1 MRKFDEKI
9 EALVRD
15 LPDAEGA
22 RMFYERLAADDARAA
37 QKLARDEGLLADAL
51 ALAAWS
57 PLLGTTLAQNPDYL
71 QWLARERADT
81 HVRTSEELGESLA
94 RFGLTHSRIEPQV
107 LLARFRRR
115 ELLRVYLH
123 DLRRTNSIVE
133 TTEELSNLADA
144 VLAYALNLA
153 RQELDNRHGAPLC
166 TDARGRKTTAS
177 FCVVAL
183 GKLGSRELNYASDI
197 DLLFL
202 YSDDG
207 ETSGAGERGQTTNR
221 EYFNRLAE
229 LTTRLV
235 GQQSGE
241 GAAYRVDL
249 RLRPH
254 GRDGALSCSLDEAL
268 RYYHAKAQ
276 AWELQTLIRSR
287 AAAGTSAL
295 YARFAEEVRARVYTH
310 AASVEEALRNVRLA
324 KQKIDRQHAD
334 RSRGFNV
341 KLGRGGIREIEFIAQ
356 ALQLAHG
363 AHDSWLHAPHTLI
376 SLGRLADRGL
386 VGERERTELSDA
398 YAFLRTLEH
407 RLQMEHG
414 LQTHSVPDEATRR
427 ALVARRM
434 NFAGQDALADFNR
447 ALELHTARVRA
458 AYERVFGEPHDEA
471 APDAHTTPHANAH
484 QTTNA
489 DAATTRTQTTVID
502 AATSHA
508 TVTAAT
514 SDATV
519 NAATG
524 DATVKAATGENATGD
539 AGTDEATTRDATGDA
554 ATGNATSDS
563 TANESLA
570 AEQTDAAG
578 DANAAPLSDAHQ
590 RAAPFREP
598 RLEVASGA
606 HADAAATLAAAQVF
620 APRLIPVSGLV
631 NLNPRETQAA
641 AANTNASASR
651 VARLLHD
658 AAHDSLN
665 SRRALSYVAR
675 VAASLDKSSANVEL
689 SEESLR
695 ALVRLCGASEF
706 FGEMIAANPAL
717 IPALVAA
724 GGEASGERDYRALLR
739 REIDRES
746 SFRAELIALR
756 RAWAQL
762 LVETGARDARGELS
776 HAESNRSQ
784 TELAAASI
792 NAAYFIARRELAR
805 RYGNLAA
812 GPRLA
817 VLALGRLASGGM
829 DYGSDLDLVIIYDAR
844 VPSPVSALTKDEAYT
859 RLVELM
865 VSALSSLT
873 RAGYVYRVDLRLR
886 PDGKNGALVR
896 SDASFIE
903 YLRARTGVWEWLA
916 YVKLRAVGGDLEL
929 GRAAEAAARRVI
941 HEAARACDAEE
952 LRRETRRVRERLEH
966 ERGGAGGAGRGAI
979 DIKFGAG
986 GMLDVYFAA
995 RYLQLRDDVRDAGA
1009 DRSTRTTLARLRDAG
1024 SLDAETHLTLS
1035 EGYDTLR
1042 ALDHHLRLIA
1052 GRSSRLP
1059 AAPDH
1064 AVLRDLARSVGHD
1077 SAAALTDTLR
1087 ARMSAIR
1094 AAYDR
1099 ITTRVD

>member
-1 MRKFDEKI
+1 
-9 EALVRD
+9 
-15 LPDAEGA
+15 
-22 RMFYERLAADDARAA
+22 MFYERLAADDARAA
-37 QKLARDEGLLADAL
+37 ARLVRDEGLLADAL

-57 PLLGTTLAQNPDYL
+57 PLLGTTLAQNPEYL
-71 QWLARERADT
+71 NWLARERADT
-81 HVRTSEELGESLA
+81 HVRTTEELGESLA
-94 RFGLTHSRIEPQV
+94 RFALTHSQVEPQV

-115 ELLRVYLH
+115 ELLRIYLH

-166 TDARGRKTTAS
+166 TDTRGRKTTAS

-207 ETSGAGERGQTTNR
+207 ETSGAGDRGQTTNR

-229 LTTRLV
+229 RMTRLV

-254 GRDGALSCSLDEAL
+254 GRDGALSCSLTEAL
-268 RYYHAKAQ
+268 RYYRAKAQ

-295 YARFAEEVRARVYTH
+295 YARFAEEVRGRIYTH
-310 AASVEEALRNVRLA
+310 AASIEEALRNVRLA
-324 KQKIDRQHAD
+324 KQKIDRQHGGGL
-334 RSRGFNV
+334 RGFNV

-363 AHDSWLHAPHTLI
+363 ADDIWLHAPHTLI
-376 SLGRLADRGL
+376 SLGRLADRHL
-386 VGERERTELSDA
+386 VTERERTELSDA
-398 YAFLRTLEH
+398 YAFLRMLEH

-414 LQTHSVPDEATRR
+414 LQTHSVPDEEGRR
-427 ALVARRM
+427 TLVARRM
-434 NFAGQDALADFNR
+434 NFTGQDALGEFNR

-458 AYERVFGEPHDEA
+458 AYERVFGENRQSAQHASSENEQAAPAGDDVTCEA
-471 APDAHTTPHANAH
+471 ATGESASVESTLGASASESSVSVDE
-484 QTTNA
+484 A
-489 DAATTRTQTTVID
+489 DAATHVP
-502 AATSHA
+502 
-508 TVTAAT
+508 
-514 SDATV
+514 
-519 NAATG
+519 
-524 DATVKAATGENATGD
+524 
-539 AGTDEATTRDATGDA
+539 
-554 ATGNATSDS
+554 
-563 TANESLA
+563 ANHS
-570 AEQTDAAG
+570 G
-578 DANAAPLSDAHQ
+578 
-590 RAAPFREP
+590 APFREP
-598 RLEVASGA
+598 RLEVASSA
-606 HADAAATLAAAQVF
+606 HAAAVATMAAAQVF
-620 APRLIPVSGLV
+620 APRLISDGRPV
-631 NLNPRETQAA
+631 NLHAREPEAA
-641 AANTNASASR
+641 FATTGR
-651 VARLLHD
+651 VARLLND

-665 SRRALSYVAR
+665 PRRALSYVAR
-675 VAASLDKSSANVEL
+675 VAASLDKSNTSVEL

-706 FGEMIAANPAL
+706 FGEMIAGNPAL
-717 IPALVAA
+717 IPALLVS
-724 GGEASGERDYRALLR
+724 GEEARERDYRALLR

-762 LVETGARDARGELS
+762 LVETGARDVRGELS
-776 HAESNRSQ
+776 HAEANRLQ
-784 TELAAASI
+784 TELATASI
-792 NAAYFIARRELAR
+792 NAAYFIARREMAR

-812 GPRLA
+812 GPRLC

-829 DYGSDLDLVIIYDAR
+829 DYGSDLDLVIVYDAQ
-844 VPSPVSALTKDEAYT
+844 VPSPVSALTREEAYT

-873 RAGYVYRVDLRLR
+873 RAGYLYRVDLRLR

-896 SDASFIE
+896 SSESFVE
-903 YLRARTGVWEWLA
+903 YLRARTDVWEWLA

-929 GRAAEAAARRVI
+929 GRAAESEARRVI
-941 HEAARACDAEE
+941 HEAARAGEAEE

-966 ERGGAGGAGRGAI
+966 ERGMSHGATRGAI

-986 GMLDVYFAA
+986 GMLDVYFAV
-995 RYLQLRDDVRDAGA
+995 RYLQLRDDVRDVGA
-1009 DRSTRTTLARLRDAG
+1009 DRSTRTTLARLKDAG
-1024 SLDAETHLTLS
+1024 SLDAETHHSLS
-1035 EGYDTLR
+1035 EGYSTLR

-1059 AAPDH
+1059 VAADH
-1064 AVLRDLARSVGHD
+1064 AVLRDLARAAGHATPD
-1077 SAAALTDTLR
+1077 ALTDTLR
-1087 ARMSAIR
+1087 ARMADIR
-1094 AAYDR
+1094 AAYER
-1099 ITTRVD
+1099 ITSP

>member
-9 EALVRD
+9 ESLVRD

-37 QKLARDEGLLADAL
+37 QRLVRDEALLSDAL

-71 QWLARERADT
+71 NWLARERTDT
-81 HVRTSEELGESLA
+81 HVRTTEELGESLA
-94 RFGLTHSRIEPQV
+94 RFALTHSQVEPQV
-107 LLARFRRR
+107 VLARFRRR
-115 ELLRVYLH
+115 ELLRIYLH

-133 TTEELSNLADA
+133 TTEELSNLADT

-166 TDARGRKTTAS
+166 TDERGRKTTAS

-183 GKLGSRELNYASDI
+183 GKLGSHELNYASDI

-207 ETSGAGERGQTTNR
+207 HTSGAGERGRTTNR

-229 LTTRLV
+229 RTTRFV
-235 GQQSGE
+235 GQQTGE

-254 GRDGALSCSLDEAL
+254 GRDGALSCSLAEAL
-268 RYYHAKAQ
+268 RYYRATAQ

-287 AAAGTSAL
+287 AAAGTAAL
-295 YARFAEEVRARVYTH
+295 YARFAAEVRGRVYTH
-310 AASVEEALRNVRLA
+310 AASVEESLRNVRLA
-324 KQKIDRQHAD
+324 KQKIDRQHAGG
-334 RSRGFNV
+334 SRGFNV
-341 KLGRGGIREIEFIAQ
+341 KLGRGGIREIEFVAQ

-363 AHDSWLHAPHTLI
+363 AQDSWLHAPHTLI
-376 SLGRLADRGL
+376 SLGRLADRRL
-386 VGERERTELSDA
+386 IGERERAELSDA
-398 YAFLRTLEH
+398 YAFLRMLEH

-414 LQTHSVPDEATRR
+414 LQTHSVPGETERR
-427 ALVARRM
+427 TLVARRM
-434 NFAGQDALADFNR
+434 NFTGHDALADFNR

-458 AYERVFGEPHDEA
+458 AYERIFGDHGAAAPLAANAANADDEA
-471 APDAHTTPHANAH
+471 AAGNSTPV
-484 QTTNA
+484 
-489 DAATTRTQTTVID
+489 AATTT
-502 AATSHA
+502 
-508 TVTAAT
+508 
-514 SDATV
+514 
-519 NAATG
+519 
-524 DATVKAATGENATGD
+524 TGESANPAPVTPGRFG
-539 AGTDEATTRDATGDA
+539 AGEGR
-554 ATGNATSDS
+554 
-563 TANESLA
+563 E
-570 AEQTDAAG
+570 AAG
-578 DANAAPLSDAHQ
+578 AGEGRETAGAGDDQEAAGAASAAPAPIARANLH
-590 RAAPFREP
+590 AAPFREP
-598 RLEVASGA
+598 RLETTPGA
-606 HADAAATLAAAQVF
+606 HADDAATQAAAQVF
-620 APRLIPVSGLV
+620 APRLRFESGQEA
-631 NLNPRETQAA
+631 NLHARETEAVAA
-641 AANTNASASR
+641 GR
-651 VARLLHD
+651 VARLLHE
-658 AAHDSLN
+658 AAHRSLN
-665 SRRALSYVAR
+665 PRRALSYVAR
-675 VAASLDKSSANVEL
+675 VAASLDKSSTSVEL

-695 ALVRLCGASEF
+695 ALVRVCGASEF
-706 FGEMIAANPAL
+706 FGEMLASNPAL
-717 IPALVAA
+717 IPALLA
-724 GGEASGERDYRALLR
+724 GGDAVRERDYRALLR
-739 REIDRES
+739 WEIDRES

-762 LVETGARDARGELS
+762 LVETGARDSGGELS
-776 HAESNRSQ
+776 HAEANRLQ
-784 TELAAASI
+784 TELATASI

-812 GPRLA
+812 GPRLS

-829 DYGSDLDLVIIYDAR
+829 DYGSDLDLVIVYDAQ
-844 VPSPVSALTKDEAYT
+844 VISPVGALTRDEAYT

-873 RAGYVYRVDLRLR
+873 RAGYLYRVDLRLR

-896 SDASFIE
+896 GAASFVE
-903 YLRARTGVWEWLA
+903 YLRTRTNVWEWLA

-929 GRAAEAAARRVI
+929 GRAAEAGARRAI

-952 LRRETRRVRERLEH
+952 LRRETRRVRERLER
-966 ERGGAGGAGRGAI
+966 ERGAGHGGAI

-995 RYLQLRDDVRDAGA
+995 RYLQLRDDVRDSGA
-1009 DRSTRTTLARLRDAG
+1009 DRSTQTTLARLRDAG
-1024 SLDAETHLTLS
+1024 SLDAETYRGLS
-1035 EGYDTLR
+1035 EGYATLR

-1059 AAPDH
+1059 SAPDH
-1064 AVLRDLARSVGHD
+1064 AVLRDLARAVGHD

-1087 ARMSAIR
+1087 ERMHGIR
-1094 AAYDR
+1094 TAYDC
-1099 ITTRVD
+1099 ITARRD